1 MSEIKASK
9 GARPVITVF
18 LVVGVLLLAGAIALG
33 IFFAVENSSRVQVD
47 AAITQIV
54 PRYNSDGDR
63 VYDVYVDF
71 TYNGQTY
78 EHVELNYWN
87 SDMN

>member
-47 AAITQIV
+47 TPPLRALFPVTTATETGCTTSMWILPITGR
-54 PRYNSDGDR
+54 PTN
-63 VYDVYVDF
+63 
-71 TYNGQTY
+71 T
-78 EHVELNYWN
+78 
-87 SDMN
+87 